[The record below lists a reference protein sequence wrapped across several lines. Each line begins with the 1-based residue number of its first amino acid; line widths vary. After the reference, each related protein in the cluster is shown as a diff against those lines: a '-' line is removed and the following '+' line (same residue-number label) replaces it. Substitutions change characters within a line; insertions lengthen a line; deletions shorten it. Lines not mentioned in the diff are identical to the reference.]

1 MERLEI
7 LKWLRETNQD
17 KIKSLYKQADDVRRE
32 TVGDEVHIRG
42 LCEFSNYCVRKCA
55 YCGIWAGNRGLQRYR
70 MSVEEILAVA
80 HKAES
85 LNYGT
90 IVLQSGEDF
99 GLDVQWLVTLVQ
111 QIKKETNLV
120 VTLSISE
127 RPLEELKALR
137 QSGAD
142 RYLLKF
148 ETSDNTLYNKIHPSL
163 PHRLSNRIELLRQMK
178 RMGYE
183 TGSGVMIGIPGQ
195 TYEILANDLLLFQ
208 SLDLDMIGIGP
219 YIPHP
224 DTPLSREGIGILPS
238 KEDQVQGTQEMTLK
252 ALALTRILCPEA
264 NLPSTTALSTVDKL
278 HGRANGLNCGAN
290 IVMPNLTP
298 VQYRKL
304 YDIYP
309 DKTGVD
315 YNPED
320 TAKAVEEIILSIGR
334 KIGKGRGDRIKK
346 IKKG

>member
-1 MERLEI
+1 MEKLEI
-7 LKWLRETNQD
+7 LEWLRETNSD
-17 KIKSLYKQADDVRRE
+17 KIKSLYQQADNVRRV

-55 YCGIWAGNRGLQRYR
+55 YCGIWAGNHGLQRYR
-70 MSVEEILAVA
+70 MSLEEILAVA

-99 GLDVQWLVTLVQ
+99 GLDVQWLVKLVQ
-111 QIKKETNLV
+111 QIKKETSLV
-120 VTLSISE
+120 ITLSISE

-137 QSGAD
+137 ESGAD

-148 ETSDNTLYNKIHPSL
+148 ETSDNTLYNKIHPSP
-163 PHRLSNRIELLRQMK
+163 PHRLSNRIELLRQLK
-178 RMGYE
+178 QMGYE

-195 TYEILANDLLLFQ
+195 TYDILANDLLLFQ

-224 DTPLSREGIGILPS
+224 DTPLSKEGIGIS
-238 KEDQVQGTQEMTLK
+238 ITKENQVKGTPEMTLK

-290 IVMPNLTP
+290 VVMPNLTP
-298 VQYRKL
+298 VKYRKL

-309 DKTGVD
+309 DKTGID

-320 TAKAVEEIILSIGR
+320 TAKAVEEIILSLGR